1 MAKFTWNKLLNRNR
15 LRDYK
20 GIKKICGFQ
29 RRV

>member
-29 RRV
+29 K